1 MVEMIKIFTEN
12 VWANSTQVLIS
23 RLLMIQIRHFFFPL
37 IPGTRRSL
45 PLNLFSIGLVFELNE
60 YYYLILFILLL
71 VCVFI
76 YLFFLF
82 LAATFSKVV
91 VIE

>member
-1 MVEMIKIFTEN
+1 MIKIFTEN
-12 VWANSTQVLIS
+12 VWANSKKVLIS
-23 RLLMIQIRHFFFPL
+23 PL

-45 PLNLFSIGLVFELNE
+45 PLNFFPIGLVFELNE

-76 YLFFLF
+76 YLFILF
-82 LAATFSKVV
+82 LAATFTKVV